1 METFG
6 FVNEN
11 DFCNNIMKDKTKIN
25 TIYGEIKKEVTD
37 YLNTVN
43 IINNTNSMNN
53 RNSMNNT
60 IQIKSENKI
69 VISNQYSN
77 HFIID
82 SDELPKGLT
91 LSSLD

>member
-11 DFCNNIMKDKTKIN
+11 DFCNNIMKDTTKTN

-37 YLNTVN
+37 YLN
-43 IINNTNSMNN
+43 SMNKP
-53 RNSMNNT
+53 
-60 IQIKSENKI
+60 IEIKKKNKI
-69 VISNQYSN
+69 IISNEDSN
-77 HFIID
+77 HFIME

>member
-1 METFG
+1 MEAFG

-11 DFCNNIMKDKTKIN
+11 YLCDNIIKDKTKIN

-37 YLNTVN
+37 YLNS
-43 IINNTNSMNN
+43 INNTVEITN
-53 RNSMNNT
+53 
-60 IQIKSENKI
+60 ENKI
-69 VISNQYSN
+69 IISNESSN
-77 HFIID
+77 HFIIE

>member
-11 DFCNNIMKDKTKIN
+11 DLCNNIMKDKTKIN

-37 YLNTVN
+37 YLN
-43 IINNTNSMNN
+43 SMNN
-53 RNSMNNT
+53 IIER
-60 IQIKSENKI
+60 KKENKI
-69 VISNQYSN
+69 VISNENSN
-77 HFIID
+77 HFIIE
-82 SDELPKGLT
+82 SNELPKGLT

>member
-1 METFG
+1 MDAFG

-11 DFCNNIMKDKTKIN
+11 DLCNNIMKDKTKIN

-37 YLNTVN
+37 YLNS
-43 IINNTNSMNN
+43 INNNIGITN
-53 RNSMNNT
+53 
-60 IQIKSENKI
+60 ENKI
-69 VISNQYSN
+69 IITNEDSK
-77 HFIID
+77 HFIIE

>member
-11 DFCNNIMKDKTKIN
+11 DLCEGVSKETTKLN

-37 YLNTVN
+37 YLNSTIEGEKSYEN
-43 IINNTNSMNN
+43 IVS
-53 RNSMNNT
+53 
-60 IQIKSENKI
+60 NKD
-69 VISNQYSN
+69 SN
-77 HFIID
+77 HFIIE
-82 SDELPKGLT
+82 SNELPKGLT

>member
-6 FVNEN
+6 IVNEN
-11 DFCNNIMKDKTKIN
+11 DLYNNKMKDKTKIN

-37 YLNTVN
+37 YLNN
-43 IINNTNSMNN
+43 
-53 RNSMNNT
+53 MNNT
-60 IQIKSENKI
+60 IQIKKENNI
-69 VISNQYSN
+69 IISNDGSN
-77 HFIID
+77 HFIIE

>member
-11 DFCNNIMKDKTKIN
+11 DLCNNIMKDKTKIN
-25 TIYGEIKKEVTD
+25 TIYDEIKKEVTD
-37 YLNTVN
+37 YLN
-43 IINNTNSMNN
+43 
-53 RNSMNNT
+53 SMNNT
-60 IQIKSENKI
+60 IEKKRGNKI
-69 VISNQYSN
+69 VISNEDSN
-77 HFIID
+77 HFIIE

>member
-1 METFG
+1 METFR
-6 FVNEN
+6 FTNEN
-11 DFCNNIMKDKTKIN
+11 DFCHSVWKDTRKIN

-43 IINNTNSMNN
+43 IMNNT
-53 RNSMNNT
+53 NNT

-69 VISNQYSN
+69 VMSNKDSN
-77 HFIID
+77 HFIIE

>member
-11 DFCNNIMKDKTKIN
+11 DFYNNKMKDKTKIN

-37 YLNTVN
+37 YLNN
-43 IINNTNSMNN
+43 
-53 RNSMNNT
+53 MNNT
-60 IQIKSENKI
+60 IEKKRENKI
-69 VISNQYSN
+69 VISNNGSN
-77 HFIID
+77 HFIIE